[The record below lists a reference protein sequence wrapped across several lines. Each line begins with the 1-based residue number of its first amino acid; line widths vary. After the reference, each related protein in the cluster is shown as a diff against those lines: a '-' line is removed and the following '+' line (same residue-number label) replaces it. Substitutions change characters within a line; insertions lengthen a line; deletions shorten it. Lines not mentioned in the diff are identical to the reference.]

1 MPAYG
6 ASFDLNWLLGLLGLG
21 EKGAPISD
29 NNNIKTW
36 LQILLLT
43 LVIGILFLLYQLADD
58 RENNHN
64 VNEVDELE
72 EMDHPSHELDHF
84 YESLHRE
91 QEHPNGDL
99 DHYFDEDDSHRATVP
114 GGNDGRRHGGCAF
127 CGNFST
133 TRCSRCKAARYCSM
147 KCQIMHWRSR
157 HKYECCESE
166 IAADKAKRTE
176 NERTSKPVENSEME
190 SSHVEDGA
198 LWSSE
203 SDMVME
209 VSSSK
214 NVKNLHGCKLC
225 GNPSTTRCPRCK
237 AVQYC
242 SMKCLIMD
250 WKWHKVDCI
259 ARVDST
265 PNERSR
271 DVGMLQNSYE
281 EEDNVQSSGPLSLEC
296 NPAGNTSLKSPIEVS
311 QGPTNKVLLYLM
323 DEVAKSRK
331 ETLSLQSKLDEWK
344 NLANFERE
352 KFQSIKRQ
360 SNYQL
365 LVLKKEKESIS
376 DDEKKAY
383 HVIHSLHKRLNHLQ
397 NSVQESNA
405 EKRKLEEHVQ
415 CLESECADLKK
426 VLQEKHKRAQR
437 LTMECGKSQEA
448 AKMAM
453 REVEVVRQEIQE
465 KREHAQHLKENFRRD
480 LIFAE
485 SRAAIAEEKL
495 SDLYRKIKISDY
507 KLCSI
512 CLSNDNDLAFGC
524 GHMTCRD
531 CGSKLSRC
539 PICRELITN
548 HIRLFPG

>member
-6 ASFDLNWLLGLLGLG
+6 ASFDLKWLLGLLGLG

-29 NNNIKTW
+29 DNSIKTW

-43 LVIGILFLLYQLADD
+43 LVIGILWILYELTDD

-72 EMDHPSHELDHF
+72 EMDHPTHELDHF
-84 YESLHRE
+84 YESQQRE
-91 QEHPNGDL
+91 QEHPNGEL
-99 DHYFDEDDSHRATVP
+99 DHHFDEEDSHRATVS
-114 GGNDGRRHGGCAF
+114 GGNDGRRHRGCAF
-127 CGNFST
+127 CGNSST
-133 TRCSRCKAARYCSM
+133 TRCSRCKAVRYCSV

-157 HKYECCESE
+157 HRYECCESE
-166 IAADKAKRTE
+166 IAADEEQRTE
-176 NERTSKPVENSEME
+176 DETTSNLVESSEME

-198 LWSSE
+198 LWTSE
-203 SDMVME
+203 SDMAME
-209 VSSSK
+209 VSS
-214 NVKNLHGCKLC
+214 NLHSCKVC
-225 GNPSTTRCPRCK
+225 GSPSTTRCPRCK
-237 AVQYC
+237 AIQYC

-259 ARVDST
+259 ARVDLT
-265 PNERSR
+265 PKERPK

-281 EEDNVQSSGPLSLEC
+281 EEDNVKSSGPLSLEC
-296 NPAGNTSLKSPIEVS
+296 HPGSTSLKSPIEAS
-311 QGPTNKVLLYLM
+311 Q
-323 DEVAKSRK
+323 
-331 ETLSLQSKLDEWK
+331 
-344 NLANFERE
+344 
-352 KFQSIKRQ
+352 
-360 SNYQL
+360 
-365 LVLKKEKESIS
+365 
-376 DDEKKAY
+376 
-383 HVIHSLHKRLNHLQ
+383 
-397 NSVQESNA
+397 
-405 EKRKLEEHVQ
+405 
-415 CLESECADLKK
+415 SECADLKK
-426 VLQEKHKRAQR
+426 LLQEEQKRVQN

-453 REVEVVRQEIQE
+453 KEVEAVRQEIQE
-465 KREHAQHLKENFRRD
+465 KREHSQHLKENFRRD

-485 SRAAIAEEKL
+485 SRATIAEEKL
-495 SDLYRKIKISDY
+495 SELYKKIRMSDY

-548 HIRLFPG
+548 HIKLFPG

>member
-6 ASFDLNWLLGLLGLG
+6 ASFDLKWLLGLLGLG

-29 NNNIKTW
+29 DNSIKTW

-43 LVIGILFLLYQLADD
+43 LVIGILWILYELTDD

-72 EMDHPSHELDHF
+72 EMDHPTHELDHF
-84 YESLHRE
+84 YESQQRE
-91 QEHPNGDL
+91 QEHPNGEL
-99 DHYFDEDDSHRATVP
+99 DHHFDEEDSHRATVS
-114 GGNDGRRHGGCAF
+114 GGNDGRRHRGCAF
-127 CGNFST
+127 CGNSST
-133 TRCSRCKAARYCSM
+133 TRCSRCKAVRYCSV

-157 HKYECCESE
+157 HRYECCESE
-166 IAADKAKRTE
+166 IAADEEQRTE
-176 NERTSKPVENSEME
+176 DETTSNLVESSEME

-198 LWSSE
+198 LWTSE
-203 SDMVME
+203 SDMAME
-209 VSSSK
+209 VSS
-214 NVKNLHGCKLC
+214 NLHSCKVC
-225 GNPSTTRCPRCK
+225 GSPSTTRCPRCK
-237 AVQYC
+237 AIQYC

-259 ARVDST
+259 ARVDLT
-265 PNERSR
+265 PKERPK

-281 EEDNVQSSGPLSLEC
+281 EEDNVKSSGPLSLEC
-296 NPAGNTSLKSPIEVS
+296 HPGSTSLKSPIEAS

-331 ETLSLQSKLDEWK
+331 ETLLLQSKLDEWK

-352 KFQSIKRQ
+352 KNQSIKRQ
-360 SNYQL
+360 SNYQ
-365 LVLKKEKESIS
+365 
-376 DDEKKAY
+376 
-383 HVIHSLHKRLNHLQ
+383 
-397 NSVQESNA
+397 
-405 EKRKLEEHVQ
+405 
-415 CLESECADLKK
+415 SECADLKK
-426 VLQEKHKRAQR
+426 LLQEEQKRVQN

-453 REVEVVRQEIQE
+453 KEVEAVRQEIQE
-465 KREHAQHLKENFRRD
+465 KREHSQHLKENFRRD

-485 SRAAIAEEKL
+485 SRATIAEEKL
-495 SDLYRKIKISDY
+495 SELYKKIRMSDY

-548 HIRLFPG
+548 HIKLFPG

>member
-6 ASFDLNWLLGLLGLG
+6 ASFDLKWLLGLLGLG

-29 NNNIKTW
+29 DNSIKTW

-43 LVIGILFLLYQLADD
+43 LVIGILWILYELTDD

-72 EMDHPSHELDHF
+72 EMDHPTHELDHF
-84 YESLHRE
+84 YESQQRE
-91 QEHPNGDL
+91 QEHPNGEL
-99 DHYFDEDDSHRATVP
+99 DHHFDEEDSHRATVS
-114 GGNDGRRHGGCAF
+114 GGNDGRRHRGCAF
-127 CGNFST
+127 CGNSST
-133 TRCSRCKAARYCSM
+133 TRCSRCKAVRYCSV

-157 HKYECCESE
+157 HRYECCESE
-166 IAADKAKRTE
+166 IAADEEQRTE
-176 NERTSKPVENSEME
+176 DETTSNLVESSEME

-198 LWSSE
+198 LWTSE
-203 SDMVME
+203 SDMAME
-209 VSSSK
+209 VSS
-214 NVKNLHGCKLC
+214 NLHSCKVC
-225 GNPSTTRCPRCK
+225 GSPSTTRCPRCK
-237 AVQYC
+237 AIQYC

-259 ARVDST
+259 ARVDLT
-265 PNERSR
+265 PKERPK

-281 EEDNVQSSGPLSLEC
+281 EEDNVKSSGPLSLEC
-296 NPAGNTSLKSPIEVS
+296 HPGSTSLKSPIEAS

-331 ETLSLQSKLDEWK
+331 ETLLLQSKLDEWK

-352 KFQSIKRQ
+352 KNQSIKRQ

-376 DDEKKAY
+376 DAEKKAY

-397 NSVQESNA
+397 NSVQENNT
-405 EKRKLEEHVQ
+405 EKRKLEEYVQ

-426 VLQEKHKRAQR
+426 LLQEEQKRVQN

-453 REVEVVRQEIQE
+453 KEVEAVRQEIQE
-465 KREHAQHLKENFRRD
+465 KREHSQHLKENFRRD

-485 SRAAIAEEKL
+485 SRATIAEEKL
-495 SDLYRKIKISDY
+495 SELYKKIRMSDY

-531 CGSKLSRC
+531 CGSKLSSAS
-539 PICRELITN
+539 PPTTIP
-548 HIRLFPG
+548 LFSSNDPNLVQE